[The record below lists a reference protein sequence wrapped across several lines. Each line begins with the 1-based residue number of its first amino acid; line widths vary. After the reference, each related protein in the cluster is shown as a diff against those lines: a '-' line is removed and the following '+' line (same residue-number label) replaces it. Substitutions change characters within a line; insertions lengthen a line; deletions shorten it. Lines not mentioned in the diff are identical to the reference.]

1 MLPRSPPPPQG
12 TSYPRYP
19 TAFGGGWHFP
29 LGISSTPSC
38 SAAPLRF
45 SVALEQ
51 SKPNGNVSSE
61 PQNGTPSW
69 NLLSSL
75 KPSVEGPRP
84 TICHTGYRSCQ
95 RGGKGLMGR
104 GDNRDRVH
112 CFPLTG
118 SDTNR
123 GSTDLYK
130 REAGSPSTAA
140 PSPHPPTSQGNL
152 LGQSIKSAKEIF
164 FGVLAKSGAMSISA
178 TSQNFGKFLV
188 WCQRLITRDLFC
200 QITWTGLGKKP
211 YLIVASDAS

>member
-1 MLPRSPPPPQG
+1 MIVVCCLDPHHTLKAPHTHATQPPSAAGG
-12 TSYPRYP
+12 TSHWAYP
-19 TAFGGGWHFP
+19 A
-29 LGISSTPSC
+29 L
-38 SAAPLRF
+38 LRVRLLHCV
-45 SVALEQ
+45 SRLLWKQ
-51 SKPNGNVSSE
+51 SKPNGNLSSE

-152 LGQSIKSAKEIF
+152 LGHSIKNAKEIF

-188 WCQRLITRDLFC
+188 
-200 QITWTGLGKKP
+200 
-211 YLIVASDAS
+211 